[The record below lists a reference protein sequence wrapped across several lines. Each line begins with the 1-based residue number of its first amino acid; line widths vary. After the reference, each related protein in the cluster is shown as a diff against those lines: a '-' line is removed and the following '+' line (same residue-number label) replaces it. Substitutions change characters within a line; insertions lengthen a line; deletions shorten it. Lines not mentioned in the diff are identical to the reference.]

1 MRINAK
7 GFSLIEVMVAIVI
20 LTIGLIGVAGLQST
34 AITGN
39 QNGNTMM
46 QATTL
51 AEEAIEQIRNAAY
64 DDITPVNFPEL
75 ENDVDGSIYDRE
87 ILIEDDTPLNELKRI
102 TVTVSWRTLR
112 RHQVVLRTI
121 VSDEG

>member
-34 AITGN
+34 AIIGN
-39 QNGNTMM
+39 QHGNTMM

-51 AEEAIEQIRNAAY
+51 AEETIEQIRNADY
-64 DDITPVNFPEL
+64 DDITAVNFPEL

>member
-1 MRINAK
+1 MKMNNR
-7 GFSLIEVMVAIVI
+7 GFSLIEVMVAMVI
-20 LTIGLIGVAGLQST
+20 LTIGLLGVAGLQST

-39 QNGNTMM
+39 QHGNTMM

-51 AEEAIEQIRNAAY
+51 AEETIEQIRNAAY
-64 DDITPVNFPEL
+64 DDITVTNFPAL
-75 ENDVDGSIYDRE
+75 VSDVDGSIYDRE
-87 ILIEDDTPLNELKRI
+87 ILIEPDTPLNELKRI

-121 VSDEG
+121 VSNEG

>member
-1 MRINAK
+1 MMMNDR

-20 LTIGLIGVAGLQST
+20 LTIGLIGVAGLQGT

-39 QNGNTMM
+39 QHGNTMM

-51 AEEAIEQIRNAAY
+51 AEETIEQIRNAAY
-64 DDITPVNFPEL
+64 DDITVTNFPEL
-75 ENDVDGSIYDRE
+75 ESDVDGSIYDRE
-87 ILIEDDTPLNELKRI
+87 ILIEPDTPLNELKRI